1 MNVWLLK
8 VIAAAMASIMMLL
21 PATASAPKQ
30 DKAVSEKI
38 TVQTEVKADK
48 EKTETKS
55 DSAENEKTPA
65 QTVKAELTAP
75 KQSAK
80 EQPKTETPEKAAPS
94 ADMIEA
100 YTGETLTDEEKAGLE
115 ELMELYPQFKEIVQM
130 TLNGKFMSSQNPRLI
145 AFAQPFYKWL
155 SNNKYFDINI
165 VYDEETNTFRD
176 DGQRGIVAIG
186 FDYDATQGIYYSAHD
201 PWMRNLGYCELY
213 DKIGPHF
220 GYTLDTKRFKFD
232 YDGYEWMFQVW
243 KGEYL
248 YCATGA
254 EMGLY
259 YREPGS
265 TITDDFYN
273 VIPDELM
280 IDMEMTLYHN
290 GKYKFKRAMEKTWWQ
305 TGFVFCYMCEPE
317 EVLIEARV
325 EWPNEE
331 MRDAFLVALE
341 GEGYVLNETYTV
353 DGNIVSFA
361 Y

>member
-1 MNVWLLK
+1 MNVWLTKL
-8 VIAAAMASIMMLL
+8 IAAAMASLMLL
-21 PATASAPKQ
+21 LTPAATTAPGKEAEN
-30 DKAVSEKI
+30 EKI
-38 TVQTEVKADK
+38 SVQTEVKAVAK
-48 EKTETKS
+48 ENGKKT
-55 DSAENEKTPA
+55 DSVKNEKSPA
-65 QTVKAELTAP
+65 QTVKEEQSSKKQPAEA
-75 KQSAK
+75 
-80 EQPKTETPEKAAPS
+80 QPKNEMPEKAMPS
-94 ADMIEA
+94 ADMIESA
-100 YTGETLTDEEKAGLE
+100 IGATLTDEEKAGIE
-115 ELMELYPQFKEIVQM
+115 ELMELSPQFREIVKL
-130 TLNGKFMSSQNPRLI
+130 TLNGKFMSSQNPKLI

-165 VYDEETNTFRD
+165 VYEEDKNIFRD

-201 PWMRNLGYCELY
+201 PWMRNFGFCELY
-213 DKIGPHF
+213 DNIGPYF

-232 YDGYEWMFQVW
+232 YDGYEWLFQVW

-265 TITDDFYN
+265 TVTDDFYN

-317 EVLIEARV
+317 EVLVEARV

-341 GEGYVLNETYTV
+341 GQGYVLNETYTV